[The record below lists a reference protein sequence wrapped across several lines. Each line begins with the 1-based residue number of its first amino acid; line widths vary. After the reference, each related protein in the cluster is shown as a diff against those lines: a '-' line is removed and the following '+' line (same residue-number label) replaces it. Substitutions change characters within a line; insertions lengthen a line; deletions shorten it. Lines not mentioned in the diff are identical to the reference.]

1 MSFLL
6 DTDTCSA
13 HLRRPAGLMH
23 RFVQYSG
30 RLYLSSITLGEL
42 YVWAYSRDNPAS
54 LLHAI
59 REDLLADV
67 VLLPFDETCAE
78 EFGRLRGS
86 LLRQGISASRID
98 LMIGSIALIH
108 DLTLVTHNT
117 GDFQKIP
124 NLRLA
129 DWLSS

>member
-1 MSFLL
+1 
-6 DTDTCSA
+6 
-13 HLRRPAGLMH
+13 
-23 RFVQYSG
+23 
-30 RLYLSSITLGEL
+30 
-42 YVWAYSRDNPAS
+42 
-54 LLHAI
+54 
-59 REDLLADV
+59 LLADV